1 MPAKKTK
8 ARLTNEDRKILISI
22 SIDAELIERIDAL
35 ADEQNRTRSNFVANA
50 LRKIA
55 EGERTY
61 AGMA

>member
-1 MPAKKTK
+1 MPVKKTK

-61 AGMA
+61 AEMV